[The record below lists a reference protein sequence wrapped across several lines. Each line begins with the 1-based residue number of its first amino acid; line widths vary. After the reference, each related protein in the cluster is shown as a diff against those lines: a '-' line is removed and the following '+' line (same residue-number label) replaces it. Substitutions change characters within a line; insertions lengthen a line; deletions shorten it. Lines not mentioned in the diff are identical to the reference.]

1 MNARRRT
8 ASLGLT
14 LATALAATAAPP
26 RPDVGGDSARGAAT
40 EANRFAASLF
50 GELSATAKG
59 NLVVSPFSI
68 HTCMSM
74 VAAGAAGNTER
85 QMLQSLALP
94 ADRTARHAALA
105 ALRARMDAVGAK
117 GDVTLDVANRV
128 WTQKS
133 YPLLPAFVKDVESVF
148 GAGFAAADFAG
159 QAEQER
165 RIINGWV
172 EEKTRDRIK
181 DLLPPGILTPLTR
194 MVLVNAVYFY
204 GTWQTPF
211 SKDRTEAA
219 PFHAAPGRDLD
230 VDLMQAHLEHLGYHE
245 EPGLQVCELPYKGRE
260 VSMVV
265 LLPAAGRLGAL
276 EARLARGDL
285 DAITDRLRPRTVN
298 VGLPRFKIE
307 AQFGLNDPLIALGM
321 RDAFSPGRADFS
333 GMTGTRDLFV
343 SAVVHKAF
351 IEVNEKGTE
360 AAAATAAV
368 MAVRAMPR
376 MEEPAVFRADRP
388 FLFVLRDRASGAIL
402 FLGRVASPSR
412 T

>member
-14 LATALAATAAPP
+14 LAAAVAATAAPP
-26 RPDVGGDSARGAAT
+26 RPDAGGDSARRAAT
-40 EANRFAASLF
+40 EANRFAAALF
-50 GELSATAKG
+50 GELAATAKD

-68 HTCMSM
+68 HACMSM
-74 VAAGAAGNTER
+74 VAAGAAGDTER
-85 QMLQSLALP
+85 QMVQALALP
-94 ADRTARHAALA
+94 PDRTARHAALA
-105 ALRARMDAVGAK
+105 ALRTRMDAVGAK
-117 GDVTLDVANRV
+117 GDLTLEVANRV
-128 WTQKS
+128 WAQKS
-133 YPLLPAFVKDVESVF
+133 HPLLPAFVTDIESVF
-148 GAGFAAADFAG
+148 GAGFAPADFAG
-159 QAEQER
+159 QAERER
-165 RIINGWV
+165 GIINAWV
-172 EEKTRDRIK
+172 EEKTHDRIK
-181 DLLPPGILTPLTR
+181 ELIQPGLLGPDTR

-219 PFHAAPGRDLD
+219 PFHAAPGRDIE

-265 LLPAAGRLGAL
+265 LLPASGRLGAL
-276 EARLARGDL
+276 ETRLAREGL
-285 DAITDRLRPRTVN
+285 DAVAGRLRPRTVN
-298 VGLPRFKIE
+298 VALPRFRIE

-321 RDAFSPGRADFS
+321 RDAFNPGRADFS

-368 MAVRAMPR
+368 MRLTAMPVA
-376 MEEPAVFRADRP
+376 EEPAVFRADRP
-388 FLFVLRDRASGAIL
+388 FLFVLRDRASGSIL
-402 FLGRVASPSR
+402 FLGRVAAPSR